1 MLQPEVP
8 AVDTPQPPTGAG
20 SSARADVA
28 VVGGG
33 ASGTLTAIHL
43 MASRSHDL
51 SVTVHDA
58 SGELGKGLAYGTTD
72 RRHLLNVRS
81 RHMSAFPE
89 IPSDLVE
96 WARRTGRQP
105 DAQAFL
111 PRRDYAVYLGR
122 DPRPA
127 ARRPVVVPRRA
138 GARRR
143 AGGRRVRA
151 ARQRR
156 AGHPARVRWCWPTA
170 TSGRP
175 RSPSTACRS
184 RTRTGTCPTRGT
196 SDRLSA
202 LAADAVVVL
211 VGSGLTA
218 IDTAIT
224 LLDDAPERR
233 VVMVSRHGLLPAA
246 HVEQSSTAWLS
257 PIPTGPVTADQLAE
271 LLRRQVAAA
280 QRQGVDWRPV
290 VDGLRTPT
298 QGLWM
303 RLDLDERRRFLST
316 YARAW
321 EVRRHRMA
329 PEVAARLDRYRD
341 EGRLEVL
348 DGGLAGLTDHVLRCE
363 VELPALPDT
372 LFADAVVNCTG
383 PMTDISRSTDPLLRA
398 LVRRGLVTP
407 DPLRLGVSCT
417 PQGEVLD
424 VSGQLVPGLYVVGP
438 PRKGTLWETT
448 AVPEIRGPGRGR
460 SRRACPSGCGGSRRP
475 DRTRRSQAAGR
486 YTRKVLP
493 RPSSESTS
501 IRPAC
506 RVTIRSTM
514 VRPRPVPPCALTSA
528 ESERKNSRNS

>member
-1 MLQPEVP
+1 MLQPEVHS
-8 AVDTPQPPTGAG
+8 VDTPAPPAGPGA
-20 SSARADVA
+20 SARVDVA

-51 SVTVHDA
+51 AVTVHDA

-81 RHMSAFPE
+81 RHMSAFPD

-96 WARRTGRQP
+96 WARRTGRQS

-111 PRRDYAVYLGR
+111 PRADYAVYLGETLDRLR
-122 DPRPA
+122 D
-127 ARRPVVVPRRA
+127 
-138 GARRR
+138 
-143 AGGRRVRA
+143 
-151 ARQRR
+151 
-156 AGHPARVRWCWPTA
+156 
-170 TSGRP
+170 
-175 RSPSTACRS
+175 
-184 RTRTGTCPTRGT
+184 
-196 SDRLSA
+196 DRLSFRA
-202 LAADAVVVL
+202 ERVHDAVPADGGFELRADGGVTRASAVVLAHGNQRPAPLAIGDAPLPEAHWHLPDPWDLDRLTGLAPDAVVVL

-233 VVMVSRHGLLPAA
+233 VVMVSRQGRLPAA

-271 LLRRQVAAA
+271 LLRDQVAAA

-303 RLDLDERRRFLST
+303 RLDLDERRKFLAT

-329 PEVAARLDRYRD
+329 PEVAGRLDRYRE
-341 EGRLEVL
+341 EGRLQVL

-383 PMTDISRSTDPLLRA
+383 PMTDISRSTDPLLSA
-398 LVRRGLVTP
+398 LVRRGLVVP

-424 VSGQLVPGLYVVGP
+424 VSGQVVPGLYVVGP

-448 AVPEIRGPGRGR
+448 AVPEIRG
-460 SRRACPSGCGGSRRP
+460 
-475 DRTRRSQAAGR
+475 QAA
-486 YTRKVLP
+486 VLAQSLP
-493 RPSSESTS
+493 ERVRGLT
-501 IRPAC
+501 PA
-506 RVTIRSTM
+506 
-514 VRPRPVPPCALTSA
+514 
-528 ESERKNSRNS
+528 